1 MSKGKRKSSITGK
14 MIGILVI
21 LGLITGLMCFLN
33 LMAYKVLE
41 EYNVSLQETVVALSE
56 ASDAEV
62 ATLTEEANY
71 MLERID
77 VKISG
82 TYVFDIILMGLAVVV
97 TVLAIIVSMQMI
109 VNPTKRVSKT
119 LSGIVNSIQ
128 KNEGDLTARVR
139 IKSNDEIGQ
148 MAAGINEFVG
158 LLQDNMIT
166 MRDSS
171 DKLYESMNVVGEH
184 VEESNT
190 NVTNVSASTEELA
203 ASMQEVAA
211 TIQEMSGNSQNILK
225 QANAISKDADHGAE
239 VVSDLQERVTQTC
252 SNVVQNKQTT
262 TEVIENIQTAL
273 AGAVEESKSVAKI
286 QMLTQGIL
294 EIAGQTNLL
303 ALNASIEA
311 ARAGEAGKG
320 FAVVAEEIRILA
332 DNSQKQAS
340 GIQEISGLVTEAVS
354 KLVDNANEMLRFME
368 SNVVKDYDSF
378 VEIMVK
384 YQEDTEKLNEL
395 ISGFATEASGMAETV
410 QDMTSGMND
419 IAAVIDESANVVT
432 MVASEAGE
440 LVGAMAEIKKETNAN
455 RAVSEELI
463 TVVNRFKKL

>member
-97 TVLAIIVSMQMI
+97 TVVAIIVSMQMI

-128 KNEGDLTARVR
+128 KNEGDLTARVH

>member
-1 MSKGKRKSSITGK
+1 MKGKKRKTSVTAK
-14 MIGILVI
+14 MICILVS

-41 EYNVSLQETVVALSE
+41 EYNVSLHETVTALSE
-56 ASDAEV
+56 ANDTDTV
-62 ATLTEEANY
+62 TLTEEANY
-71 MLERID
+71 LLERID

-82 TYVFDIILMGLAVVV
+82 TYMFDIILMVLAVIV
-97 TVLAIIVSMQMI
+97 TIVAIIISMQMI

-119 LSGIVNSIQ
+119 LGGIVTSIQ
-128 KNEGDLTARVR
+128 NNEGDLTARVR
-139 IKSNDEIGQ
+139 VKSNDEIGQ

-158 LLQDNMIT
+158 LLQDNMLT
-166 MRDSS
+166 MRDSA
-171 DKLYESMNVVGEH
+171 DKLHTSMNVVGDK
-184 VEESNT
+184 VDESNT

-211 TIQEMSGNSQNILK
+211 TIQEMSGNSQNVLK
-225 QANAISKDADHGAE
+225 QANAISEDADHGAE
-239 VVSDLQERVTQTC
+239 VVSDLQERVTKTHA
-252 SNVVQNKQTT
+252 NVVQNKQTT
-262 TEVIENIQTAL
+262 TEVIEQIQTAL
-273 AGAVEESKSVAKI
+273 EAAVEESKSVAKI
-286 QMLTQGIL
+286 QTLTQGIL
-294 EIAGQTNLL
+294 EIAGQTNML

-332 DNSQKQAS
+332 DNSQRQAS
-340 GIQEISGLVTEAVS
+340 GIQEISTLVTDAVS
-354 KLVDNANEMLRFME
+354 KLVENANEMLRFME

-384 YQEDTEKLNEL
+384 YQEDTERLNEL
-395 ISGFATEASGMAETV
+395 ISGFATDASGMAEIV

-419 IAAVIDESANVVT
+419 IAAVIDESANAVT
-432 MVASEAGE
+432 MVAAETGE
-440 LVGAMAEIKKETNAN
+440 LVGAMNDIKKETNAN
-455 RAVSEELI
+455 RQVSEELI